1 MRPLYFD
8 YNATTPVHP
17 EVMEAMLPY
26 FNEHFGNPGCAHS
39 YGLKAQKAMQKAREQ
54 VADLINASFEEIIF
68 TSGATESNNLV
79 LQGILEPGDELII
92 SAIEHPAIM
101 EPARVLSQKG
111 ITTKIIPVDENGIV
125 RVDILQNSCTDKTK
139 LISIMLANN
148 EVGTIQPLK
157 KIASWAKEKNILLHT
172 DAAQATGKIPVDV
185 QDLGVDFLTIAG
197 HKFYAPKGVGALF
210 IRKGINLKPI
220 LYGGGQEKAVRPG
233 TENIPYLVALG
244 HACALA
250 QKDLDQELKRQK
262 ELGEIFLSGLNNL
275 DIDFILHGQNAP
287 RLPNTMSI
295 GFKNLRAGDI
305 ISGLIA
311 YEVAV
316 SAGAACHASGHNE
329 LSYVL
334 KAMNVNKNYGQ
345 GTIRF
350 SWGRMTTKED
360 MVELLNRLKN
370 VLKSLTKV

>member
-8 YNATTPVHP
+8 YNATTPTHP
-17 EVMEAMLPY
+17 QIMEAMLPY
-26 FNEHFGNPGCAHS
+26 FNEHFGNPGCTHS
-39 YGLKAQKAMQKAREQ
+39 YGLSAQKAMQKARQQ

-79 LQGILEPGDELII
+79 LQGLLEPGDELIV
-92 SAIEHPAIM
+92 SAIEHPAILN
-101 EPARVLSQKG
+101 PARALARKG
-111 ITTKIIPVDENGIV
+111 IDLKIIPVDHNGIV
-125 RVDILQNSCTDKTK
+125 KLDILKETCTEKTK

-157 KIASWAKEKNILLHT
+157 KITSWAREKNILVHT

-197 HKFYAPKGVGALF
+197 HKFYAPKGIGALF

-220 LYGGGQEKAVRPG
+220 LYGGGQENGLRPG

-244 HACALA
+244 QACALA
-250 QKDLDQELKRQK
+250 QNDLNQEIKRQK
-262 ELGEIFLSGLNNL
+262 KLGEIFLSGLKNL
-275 DIDFILHGQNAP
+275 DIDFILHGQDAP

-305 ISGLIA
+305 ISGLIT

-316 SAGAACHASGHNE
+316 SAGAACHSSGENE

-334 KAMNVNKNYGQ
+334 KAMNVNEDYGQ

-350 SWGRMTTKED
+350 SWGKMTTKED
-360 MVELLNRLKN
+360 MYELLERLKV
-370 VLKSLTKV
+370 VLKSLT

>member
-8 YNATTPVHP
+8 YNATTPTHP
-17 EVMEAMLPY
+17 QVMEAMLPY
-26 FNEHFGNPGCAHS
+26 FNEHFGNPGCTHS
-39 YGLKAQKAMQKAREQ
+39 YGLSAQKAMQKARQQ

-79 LQGILEPGDELII
+79 LQGLLEPGDELIV
-92 SAIEHPAIM
+92 SAIEHPAILN
-101 EPARVLSQKG
+101 PARALVRKG
-111 ITTKIIPVDENGIV
+111 IDLKIIPVDHNGLIKLDV
-125 RVDILQNSCTDKTK
+125 LKESCTEKTK

-157 KIASWAKEKNILLHT
+157 EITSWAREKNILVHT

-185 QDLGVDFLTIAG
+185 QDLGADFLTIAG

-210 IRKGINLKPI
+210 IRKEINLKPI
-220 LYGGGQEKAVRPG
+220 LYGGGQEKGLRPG

-244 HACALA
+244 QACALA
-250 QKDLDQELKRQK
+250 QNDLDQEIKRQK
-262 ELGEIFLSGLNNL
+262 ELGEIFLSGLKNL

-295 GFKNLRAGDI
+295 GFKNLRAGDV
-305 ISGLIA
+305 ISGLIS

-316 SAGAACHASGHNE
+316 SAGAACHSSGEKE

-334 KAMNVNKNYGQ
+334 KAMNVNEDYGQ

-360 MVELLNRLKN
+360 VHELLSRLKI
-370 VLKSLTKV
+370 VFKSLA

>member
-8 YNATTPVHP
+8 YNATTPTHP
-17 EVMEAMLPY
+17 QVIEVMLPY
-26 FNEHFGNPGCAHS
+26 FNEHFGNPGCTHS
-39 YGLKAQKAMQKAREQ
+39 YGLSAQKAMQKARQQ

-79 LQGILEPGDELII
+79 LQGLLEPGDELIV
-92 SAIEHPAIM
+92 SAIEHPAILN
-101 EPARVLSQKG
+101 PARALARNG
-111 ITTKIIPVDENGIV
+111 IDLKIIPVDHDGIV
-125 RVDILQNSCTDKTK
+125 KLDILKESCTEKTK
-139 LISIMLANN
+139 LISIILANN

-157 KIASWAKEKNILLHT
+157 KITSWAREKNILVHT

-210 IRKGINLKPI
+210 IRKGVNLMPI
-220 LYGGGQEKAVRPG
+220 LYGGGQENGLRPG

-244 HACALA
+244 QACALA
-250 QKDLDQELKRQK
+250 QNDLNQEIKRQK
-262 ELGEIFLSGLNNL
+262 ELGEIFLSGLKNL
-275 DIDFILHGQNAP
+275 DFDFILHGQDAP
-287 RLPNTMSI
+287 RLPNTMSV

-305 ISGLIA
+305 ISGLIT

-316 SAGAACHASGHNE
+316 SAGAACHSSGENE

-334 KAMNVNKNYGQ
+334 KAMNVNEDYGQ

-350 SWGRMTTKED
+350 SWGRMTAKD
-360 MVELLNRLKN
+360 DVHELLSRLRI
-370 VLKSLTKV
+370 VLKSLT